1 MFPGIYLPVRRDSS
15 SRFLTVDEPRAMVW
29 IVEPL
34 LRAVRKQLVIW
45 SSSPLVTNII
55 TEPKAFPFS
64 FSTTWTQGISHLG
77 GDVNQIALLSRR
89 IHFHCK
95 FPVSGASSSS
105 RSSIAPCTLHAHA
118 CSVLTSPHQSTRHP
132 THHCQV
138 CPLLM
143 DRASSCSNHYKMP

>member
-1 MFPGIYLPVRRDSS
+1 MFPGIYLPVRCDSS

-34 LRAVRKQLVIW
+34 LRAVRKQLVIC

-77 GDVNQIALLSRR
+77 GGVIQIALLGRR
-89 IHFHCK
+89 ICFHCE
-95 FPVSGASSSS
+95 FPISRASSSP
-105 RSSIAPCTLHAHA
+105 RSPMGPCTLHAHL
-118 CSVLTSPHQSTRHP
+118 CSVLTSPHQSTCHP
-132 THHCQV
+132 THHCQ
-138 CPLLM
+138 LT
-143 DRASSCSNHYKMP
+143 HG